1 MIMNTDPTLEAH
13 DPSPPRPLAT
23 LVLDGTALREALVE
37 ALLDPRVLEKLAAAH
52 AARGL
57 SLDGTLPRFMN
68 GKEYAKHTR
77 ISERTL
83 SYLRGGMTE
92 GEHYSKTGTRVR
104 YHVKEADQFVAQS
117 KRAKTVEAREAEE
130 LSELAR
136 KELAKRRIKP
146 SNEEKSQ

>member
-1 MIMNTDPTLEAH
+1 
-13 DPSPPRPLAT
+13 
-23 LVLDGTALREALVE
+23 
-37 ALLDPRVLEKLAAAH
+37 
-52 AARGL
+52 
-57 SLDGTLPRFMN
+57 
-68 GKEYAKHTR
+68 
-77 ISERTL
+77 
-83 SYLRGGMTE
+83 MTE